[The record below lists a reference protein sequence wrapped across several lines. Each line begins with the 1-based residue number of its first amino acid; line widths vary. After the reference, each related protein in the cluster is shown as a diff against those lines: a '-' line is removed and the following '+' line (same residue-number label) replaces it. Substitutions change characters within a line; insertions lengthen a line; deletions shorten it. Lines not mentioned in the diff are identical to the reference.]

1 MTEPN
6 WTAVD
11 AYFNEHLLPPDP
23 VLQAALEASAAAGLP
38 SIAVAPNQGKLL
50 MLLAQ
55 SVGAT
60 RVLEIGTLGGY
71 STIWLGRGLPKN
83 GRLIS
88 LELEARHAVVA
99 RGNIDRAGLSGI
111 VEVKTGRA
119 IDLLPHLAEQGQGPF
134 DLVFIDADKTS
145 SSDYFDW
152 AVKLA
157 RPGGLIVVD
166 NVVRDGAVVDGLS
179 QDPSVQGVRH
189 LITHVQA
196 DSRVDATVIQTVG
209 EKGHDGFLI
218 ARVR

>member
-11 AYFNEHLLPPDP
+11 AYFNEHLSPSDP

-38 SIAVAPNQGKLL
+38 AIAVAPNQGKLL

-55 SVGAT
+55 SVVAT

-134 DLVFIDADKTS
+134 DLIFIDADKAS

-166 NVVRDGAVVDGLS
+166 NVVRHGAVVDGLS
-179 QDPSVQGVRH
+179 QDPSVQGVRR
-189 LITHVQA
+189 LATHVQA
-196 DSRVDATVIQTVG
+196 DPRVDATVIQTVG
-209 EKGHDGFLI
+209 EKGYDGFLI